1 MDFSLFFFSGDG
13 ATADPRKYQL
23 LLDSVKFADQHDFT
37 AVWVPERHFHAVGG
51 LYPNPSV
58 VAAALAMVTERI
70 ELRAGSVILP
80 LHNAARVAEEWA
92 VVDNLSGGRVALAF
106 GSGWQPNDFIFFP
119 DRYDTRKEEMY
130 RGIEIFKKLW
140 LGEAAPFVSGSG
152 KEIPINVFPRPLSKT
167 LPPIWISATREIE
180 TFRDAGRLGA
190 NILTALLYQ
199 NLSDTTEKIAA
210 YRESLAQHGHEGGK
224 VTLALHTFIGED
236 LDQVRETVRGP
247 LCDYLRSS
255 ISLMKNVTEKFGI
268 DIEVDKL
275 SSRDID
281 GVLAFAFERYFN
293 NSALLGT
300 VDSCSAMIERLRDV
314 GVDEIACF
322 IDFGPEPELVMSS
335 MVHLDALRRRW
346 QTPSHAVAAT
356 AAATAASLTEG
367 AMRRGEKQKQ
377 ALLKIKQERNHG
389 FKEHGRI

>member
-13 ATADPRKYQL
+13 ATAAQHKYQL
-23 LLDSVKFADQHDFT
+23 LLDSVKFADQQGFT

-106 GSGWQPNDFIFFP
+106 GSGWQPNDFVFSP
-119 DRYDTRKEEMY
+119 DRYDTRKEDMY

-140 LGEAAPFVSGSG
+140 LGEAAQFVSGSG
-152 KEIPINVFPRPLSKT
+152 EEIPIKVFPRPLSKT

-199 NLSDTTEKIAA
+199 NLSDTAEKIAA
-210 YRESLAQHGHEGGK
+210 YRESLAQHGHESGK
-224 VTLALHTFIGED
+224 VTLALHTFVGED
-236 LDQVRETVRGP
+236 LDQVRETVREP
-247 LCDYLRSS
+247 LCNYLRSS

-275 SSRDID
+275 SNRDID
-281 GVLAFAFERYFN
+281 GVVAFAFERYFN

-300 VDSCSAMIERLRDV
+300 IDSCSAMIERLRNV

-346 QTPSHAVAAT
+346 QTPSRAVAAT
-356 AAATAASLTEG
+356 APAAAASLAER
-367 AMRRGEKQKQ
+367 AVQRSEKQKQ
-377 ALLKIKQERNHG
+377 ALLKMKQEREHS
-389 FKEHGRI
+389 HGRI